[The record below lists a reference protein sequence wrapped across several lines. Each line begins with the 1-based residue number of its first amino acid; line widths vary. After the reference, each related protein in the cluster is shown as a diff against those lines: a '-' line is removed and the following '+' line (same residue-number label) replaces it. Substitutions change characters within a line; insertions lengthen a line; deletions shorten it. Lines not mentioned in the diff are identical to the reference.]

1 MSEKAEEEH
10 DKSVVCEV
18 EENVRVPAT
27 ETYSFHRDRMNK
39 SFGLKNH
46 TYARKFVHTDQIG
59 ELDSASYRFQFHLPF
74 LWQLAYTYMYTA
86 ISIKVVSSY
95 ISGLMAQFHAHN

>member
-10 DKSVVCEV
+10 EKSAVCEV

-46 TYARKFVHTDQIG
+46 TYMQ
-59 ELDSASYRFQFHLPF
+59 E
-74 LWQLAYTYMYTA
+74 
-86 ISIKVVSSY
+86 SSY
-95 ISGLMAQFHAHN
+95 TLIK

>member
-46 TYARKFVHTDQIG
+46 TYARKFVHM
-59 ELDSASYRFQFHLPF
+59 H
-74 LWQLAYTYMYTA
+74 
-86 ISIKVVSSY
+86 
-95 ISGLMAQFHAHN
+95 